1 MGVDDKNI
9 WWDTSKILKIKNKHP
24 EMTDDILKQVPNVL
38 KSPIIVMESYTVKG
52 RLVLFGDVYDA
63 KNNPVLVALELNPIG
78 EGGKSLD
85 IIKIASAYGKDSNL
99 QHMID
104 KSNILYVEPNEKRT
118 HTWLTGNGLQLPLP
132 SSKYGFSDNI
142 KSQNQG
148 DVKYSVEKE
157 AHSTLS
163 IDEVLD
169 FIEREE
175 KQKKKKESTST
186 TEYFPSMKEIMKQ
199 QWGNESEEYI
209 SKLMGDLQGSTKQ
222 ADPGRIDMLTGKY
235 IRAVLTAN
243 ISSAIKQLSSYPL
256 AAARVGWKATLA
268 GLKHIRPGK
277 HTPFLNRALPD
288 SYKQSIPYDEIAKY
302 TPILEYRKQ
311 GNNSR
316 EMAEISRYKGLIDSS
331 GWVGHT
337 LDRLNWIE
345 KMMCLW

>member
-1 MGVDDKNI
+1 
-9 WWDTSKILKIKNKHP
+9 
-24 EMTDDILKQVPNVL
+24 
-38 KSPIIVMESYTVKG
+38 
-52 RLVLFGDVYDA
+52 
-63 KNNPVLVALELNPIG
+63 
-78 EGGKSLD
+78 
-85 IIKIASAYGKDSNL
+85 
-99 QHMID
+99 
-104 KSNILYVEPNEKRT
+104 
-118 HTWLTGNGLQLPLP
+118 
-132 SSKYGFSDNI
+132 
-142 KSQNQG
+142 
-148 DVKYSVEKE
+148 
-157 AHSTLS
+157 
-163 IDEVLD
+163 
-169 FIEREE
+169 
-175 KQKKKKESTST
+175 
-186 TEYFPSMKEIMKQ
+186 MKEIMKQ